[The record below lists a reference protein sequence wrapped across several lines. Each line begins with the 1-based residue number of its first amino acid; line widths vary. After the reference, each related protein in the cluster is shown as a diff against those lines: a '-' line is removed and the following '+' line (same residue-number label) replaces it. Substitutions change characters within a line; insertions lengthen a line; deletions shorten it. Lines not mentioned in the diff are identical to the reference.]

1 MKTYNS
7 HNFIKYSKAM
17 LILLS
22 LLVLTSCGSKDEI
35 NDAENPAKETPPA
48 KFIGFSTIERTT
60 RNNVYLNNE
69 NVGNLKESEVLTK
82 VRAYAAGIDTEASDA
97 TLDSSTWKV
106 KQGRVGKKVNVEK
119 TIEAIINAPEGNK
132 VDLIVDEEL
141 PLVTSQMLTQNIVT
155 IGSYTTSILDKE
167 EKRMN
172 NIEIASEKID
182 GLKLS
187 PGEQF
192 SFNKIVGRRT
202 EEKGY
207 EKATIITRK
216 DGKPKKGTGVGG
228 GICQVSSTLFNAV
241 DQCGLKIIERH
252 KHSKA
257 VSYVPKGKDA
267 TVTYGAYDFRFSNNR
282 KNPIM
287 IRTYLNSNTLTVKII
302 ENRNS

>member
-7 HNFIKYSKAM
+7 RNFIRYPNVV

-22 LLVLTSCGSKDEI
+22 LLLLTSCGSKGEI
-35 NDAENPAKETPPA
+35 NDAEYQSKETPPA
-48 KFIGFSTIERTT
+48 NFIGFGTMERTI
-60 RNNVYLNNE
+60 RKNVYLNNE

-82 VRAYAAGIDTEASDA
+82 VRAYAAGIDTQASNA
-97 TLDSSTWKV
+97 TMDNTTWKV
-106 KQGRVGKKVNVEK
+106 KQGRIGKKVNVEK
-119 TIEAIINAPEGNK
+119 TMEALLNAPEGNK

-141 PLVTSQMLTQNIVT
+141 PLVTSQILIENIVT
-155 IGSYTTSILDKE
+155 IGSYTTSILDKDE
-167 EKRMN
+167 SRVN
-172 NIEIASEKID
+172 NIELASERID

-216 DGKPKKGTGVGG
+216 DGMPKKGTGVGG
-228 GICQVSSTLFNAV
+228 GICQVSSTLYNAI

-257 VSYVPKGKDA
+257 VGYVPKGKDA

-282 KNPIM
+282 SYPIM
-287 IRTYLNSNTLTVKII
+287 IRTYLNSNTLTVKIL